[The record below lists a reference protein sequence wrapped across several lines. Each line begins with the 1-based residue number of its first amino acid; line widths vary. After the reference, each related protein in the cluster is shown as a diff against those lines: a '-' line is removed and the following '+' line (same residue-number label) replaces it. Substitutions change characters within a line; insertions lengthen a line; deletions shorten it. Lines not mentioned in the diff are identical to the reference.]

1 MRPRFSIV
9 TPVYNAP
16 ADVLAEM
23 IESVQSQSFT
33 NWQLVLIDDCSPSPH
48 VMPILR
54 NAAASDS
61 RILVIERPNNGGIVA
76 ASNDGLATATGE
88 FIGLL
93 DHDDTLVVDA
103 LRLVDIYAKNHPEM
117 DYCYSDEDLINAEGQ
132 FVSPFY
138 KPDWS
143 PERLRAQNY
152 CTHFSVFRAS
162 LVEQIG
168 GFRTGYDGSQDYD
181 IILRATEHAREVVH
195 IPFVLYHW
203 RQIATSVASGDPSI
217 KPYAYDAG
225 RRAISEHC
233 ERVGIEADV
242 VAGKYLGNYHVRRTV
257 DPSTDVGL
265 VMVTDGASRAMRGIT
280 QPSAVA
286 SISSIVASTSRPL
299 NIVVVVDDAVP
310 SAVRAAIVRA
320 GGAHPVQ
327 LIDAP
332 ISMGLS
338 QRKNLGAVSVDGD
351 HLLFVHDAIEVTTN
365 EFLNEMLG
373 PASSNRIG
381 AVGTKSYFS
390 DGRLRHGGYVHNGGP
405 SEIMRGFNGDE
416 LGHRGLLTV
425 QREVASVSSSCLMAR
440 RKVFER
446 AGGFSPH
453 LNGAAADV
461 DFGLKL
467 GSLRYDRIWTPNVEV
482 VDFTNVDDPSDDGA
496 DRQFLERR
504 WGHQLHDDPYSNSN
518 LQPSRGDWVEAG
530 LR

>member
-1 MRPRFSIV
+1 MTPRFSIV
-9 TPVYNAP
+9 TPVYDPP
-16 ADVLAEM
+16 ADVLVEM
-23 IESVQSQSFT
+23 IDSVRAQSFT
-33 NWQLVLIDDCSPSPH
+33 DWQLVLVDDCSPSPH

-54 NAAASDS
+54 DAAASDS
-61 RILVIERPNNGGIVA
+61 RIVVVERTDNGGIVA
-76 ASNDGLATATGE
+76 ASNDGLAAATGE

-103 LRLVDIYAKNHPEM
+103 LRLVDMYALSHPEM
-117 DYCYSDEDLINAEGQ
+117 DYCYSDEDLINAEGRY
-132 FVSPFY
+132 VGPFY

-181 IILRATEHAREVVH
+181 IILRATEQAREIVH

-203 RQIATSVASGDPSI
+203 RQIATSVASGDLSV

-225 RRAISEHC
+225 RRAVSDHC

-242 VAGKYLGNYHVRRTV
+242 VVGEHPGNYHVRRTV
-257 DPSTDVGL
+257 DSGADIGV
-265 VMVTDGASRAMRGIT
+265 VIVTDGASLPMWGVM
-280 QPSAVA
+280 QPSVVA

-299 NIVVVVDDAVP
+299 DIAVVLDGAVP
-310 SAVRAAIVRA
+310 QAVRAAVARA
-320 GGAHPVQ
+320 GGAHQVR

-338 QRKNLGAVSVDGD
+338 QRKNLGAMSVNGD
-351 HLLFVHDAIEVTTN
+351 LLLFVHDAICVTTD
-365 EFLNEMLG
+365 EFLDEMLG
-373 PASSNRIG
+373 LVSSARVG
-381 AVGTKSYFS
+381 AVGVKSFFP
-390 DGRLRHGGYVHNGGP
+390 DGRVRHGGYVHTGGP
-405 SEIMRGFNGDE
+405 SEIMRGFGPDE
-416 LGHRGLLTV
+416 PGHRGMLTV
-425 QREVASVSSSCLMAR
+425 PRELASVSSTCLVVGR
-440 RKVFER
+440 DTFVR
-446 AGGFSPH
+446 AGGFSPR
-453 LNGAAADV
+453 LTGTAADV

-467 GSLRYDRIWTPNVEV
+467 RSLDLDRIWTPHVEV
-482 VDFTNVDDPSDDGA
+482 VDFTAVDDPSDDGA

-504 WGHQLHDDPYSNSN
+504 WGHQLHDDPYSNPN
-518 LQPSRGDWVEAG
+518 LQPCRGDWVEAG